1 MQRQCGTFSSC
12 ALAHVML
19 QLLSL
24 PSIGRAYSAV
34 LLWCVQIGGDGLGDG
49 IITYVPSSSSLL
61 SSTET
66 AVSCQ

>member
-1 MQRQCGTFSSC
+1 MSASARS
-12 ALAHVML
+12 A

-24 PSIGRAYSAV
+24 PAIGRAYSAV
-34 LLWCVQIGGDGLGDG
+34 LLLCVQIGGDGLGDG
-49 IITYVPSSSSLL
+49 IITYVPSSSLL